1 MCVCLTSFYRYL
13 LIYVWVWVKSG
24 CSNTRWFISCH
35 RNMGAKLLFSR
46 SLIDL
51 LGKLPIWLCRKFIDA
66 QISATPK
73 NSALVSNHFAH
84 KNYSMCVLNFLLDVP
99 PQWGQRCRTTHLEPG
114 RKVSTST
121 WRSVEIG
128 FLDRGMLG
136 QLSNFVWLVSPRFVE
151 LSHINK
157 WLYNY
162 RPHLLISD
170 Y

>member
-51 LGKLPIWLCRKFIDA
+51 LGKLHIWLCRKFIDA
-66 QISATPK
+66 QISAIPK

-99 PQWGQRCRTTHLEPG
+99 PQGGQRCRTTHLEPG
-114 RKVSTST
+114 RKVSTSL
-121 WRSVEIG
+121 EIG
-128 FLDRGMLG
+128 GDRFFRSGDA
-136 QLSNFVWLVSPRFVE
+136 WPT
-151 LSHINK
+151 
-157 WLYNY
+157 
-162 RPHLLISD
+162 
-170 Y
+170 